1 MARNVID
8 VSVSRRVLWVGGDAY
23 PLQHIARARQLV
35 WWPPKKSRT
44 IIRFV
49 RQLIGLLFATA
60 AVGAFV
66 KNSADPGAAAAVPN
80 ILLLAGLVFIV
91 YRLVVKLR
99 QRALYK
105 LVIET
110 SNAATT
116 AVVSHDAR
124 QIGSLI
130 QMIMDAI
137 DNPQAEFALQV
148 ENVHIGDRINQY
160 GDHNIGKQ
168 VGR

>member
-8 VSVSRRVLWVGGDAY
+8 VSVSRRVLWIGGDAY

-35 WWPPKKSRT
+35 WWPPKRSRT

-49 RQLIGLLFATA
+49 RQLFALVFATA
-60 AVGAFV
+60 TLGALV
-66 KNSADPGAAAAVPN
+66 QNSLEKSQAAVVPG
-80 ILLLAGLVFIV
+80 LLVLVGLVFIV
-91 YRLVVKLR
+91 YRLVTRLR

-110 SNAATT
+110 SNSSTT
-116 AVVSHDAR
+116 AVVSHDPR
-124 QIGSLI
+124 QIGDLI

-160 GDHNIGKQ
+160 GNHNIGKQ

>member
-8 VSVSRRVLWVGGDAY
+8 VSVSRRVLWIGGDAY

-35 WWPPKKSRT
+35 WWPPKRSWT

-49 RQLIGLLFATA
+49 RQLFGLVFATA
-60 AVGAFV
+60 ILGTLVR
-66 KNSADPGAAAAVPN
+66 NSVEKSQAAALPGL
-80 ILLLAGLVFIV
+80 LLLAGLAFIT
-91 YRLVVKLR
+91 YRLVTRLR

-110 SNAATT
+110 SNSSTT
-116 AVVSHDAR
+116 AVVSHDPR
-124 QIGSLI
+124 QIGDLI
-130 QMIMDAI
+130 QMIMEAI

-148 ENVHIGDRINQY
+148 ENVHIGDKINQY

-168 VGR
+168 VG

>member
-35 WWPPKKSRT
+35 WWPPKRSRT

-49 RQLIGLLFATA
+49 RQVFGLLCLTTFL
-60 AVGAFV
+60 GALL
-66 KNSADPGAAAAVPN
+66 KNSADKTQAGAVPGV
-80 ILLLAGLVFIV
+80 LLLAGFAFCL
-91 YRLVVKLR
+91 YRLVTKLR

-110 SNAATT
+110 SNSATT
-116 AVVSHDAR
+116 AVVSHDPR

>member
-1 MARNVID
+1 MTRNVIT

-35 WWPPKKSRT
+35 WWPPKRSWT

-49 RQLIGLLFATA
+49 RQVFALAFAATVLGALLQ
-60 AVGAFV
+60 
-66 KNSADPGAAAAVPN
+66 NSTEPGQAAAVPGA
-80 ILLLAGLVFIV
+80 LLVAGLAYCI
-91 YRLVVKLR
+91 YRLVTRLR
-99 QRALYK
+99 QRPLYK

-110 SNAATT
+110 SNASTT
-116 AVVSHDAR
+116 AVVSHDPR
-124 QIGSLI
+124 QIGQLI
-130 QMIMDAI
+130 EMIMDAI
-137 DNPQAEFALQV
+137 DNPQAEFAVQV

-160 GDHNIGKQ
+160 GNDNIGKQ

>member
-1 MARNVID
+1 MID
-8 VSVSRRVLWVGGDAY
+8 VSVSRRVLWIGGDAY

-35 WWPPKKSRT
+35 WWPPKRSWT

-49 RQLIGLLFATA
+49 RQLFGLVFATA
-60 AVGAFV
+60 ILGTLVR
-66 KNSADPGAAAAVPN
+66 NSVEKSQAAALPGL
-80 ILLLAGLVFIV
+80 LLLAGLAFIT
-91 YRLVVKLR
+91 YRLVTRLR

-110 SNAATT
+110 SNSSTT
-116 AVVSHDAR
+116 AVVSHDPR
-124 QIGSLI
+124 QIGDLI
-130 QMIMDAI
+130 QMIMEAI

-148 ENVHIGDRINQY
+148 ENVHIGDKINQY

-168 VGR
+168 VG

>member
-8 VSVSRRVLWVGGDAY
+8 VSVSRRVLWIGGDAY

-35 WWPPKKSRT
+35 WWPPKRSWT

-49 RQLIGLLFATA
+49 RQLFGLVFATA
-60 AVGAFV
+60 ILGTLVR
-66 KNSADPGAAAAVPN
+66 NSVETSQAAVLPGL
-80 ILLLAGLVFIV
+80 LLLAGLAFIT
-91 YRLVVKLR
+91 YRLVTRLR

-110 SNAATT
+110 SNSSTT
-116 AVVSHDAR
+116 AVVSHDPR
-124 QIGSLI
+124 QIGDLI
-130 QMIMDAI
+130 QMIMEAI

-148 ENVHIGDRINQY
+148 ENVHIGDKINQY

-168 VGR
+168 VG

>member
-35 WWPPKKSRT
+35 WWPPKRT
-44 IIRFV
+44 RTVIRFV
-49 RQLIGLLFATA
+49 RQVIGLTFASVALSAILKNSPDSTA
-60 AVGAFV
+60 ASV
-66 KNSADPGAAAAVPN
+66 VPN
-80 ILLLAGLVFIV
+80 VLLLAGLAYFV
-91 YRLVVKLR
+91 YRLVTRLR

-116 AVVSHDAR
+116 AVTSHDPQ
-124 QIGSLI
+124 QIGRLI
-130 QMIMDAI
+130 QMIMEAI

-168 VGR
+168 VG

>member
-8 VSVSRRVLWVGGDAY
+8 VSVSRRVLWIGGDAY

-35 WWPPKKSRT
+35 WWPPKRSRT

-49 RQLIGLLFATA
+49 RQAIGLLSAVVLLSSFTRQGADATQA
-60 AVGAFV
+60 ALPSV
-66 KNSADPGAAAAVPN
+66 
-80 ILLLAGLVFIV
+80 LLLAGLAFFS

-99 QRALYK
+99 QKPVYK

-116 AVVSHDAR
+116 AVTSHNSQ
-124 QIGSLI
+124 QIGNLI
-130 QMIMDAI
+130 QMIMEAI
-137 DNPQAEFALQV
+137 DNPQAEFAFQV
-148 ENVHIGDRINQY
+148 ENLHIGDKITQY
-160 GDHNIGKQ
+160 GDNNTGKR
-168 VGR
+168 VGL